1 MKANE
6 NSIDKIK
13 PVGFQLGVSK
23 TFAVSYDDMWEF
35 LLSEKGISVWLG
47 EINFDEF
54 GVSKLYQTK
63 QGIEGKLNVFK
74 PDSHLRLAWKPK
86 HWEKSSIVEMRI
98 TNSKGRAKIVFHHT
112 NLYEIEQR
120 TEMKKYWDNVI
131 FNIKKITEQQKKNGS

>member
-1 MKANE
+1 MQVNE
-6 NSIDKIK
+6 NIIDKVK
-13 PVGFQLGVSK
+13 PIGFQLGVSK

-35 LLSEKGISVWLG
+35 LLSENGISVWLG

-54 GVSKLYQTK
+54 GVNKSYQTK

-86 HWEKSSIVEMRI
+86 HWKKSSIIEIRI
-98 TNSKGRAKIVFHHT
+98 TNSRGRARIVFHHT

-120 TEMKKYWDNVI
+120 IEMKKYWDNVI
-131 FNIKKITEQQKKNGS
+131 LNIQNELKP

>member
-1 MKANE
+1 MKIDKTN
-6 NSIDKIK
+6 IDKIK
-13 PVGFQLGVSK
+13 PLDFQLGVSK
-23 TFAVSYDDMWEF
+23 TFAISYEDMWDF

-54 GVSKLYQTK
+54 GVNKAYKTN

-74 PDSHLRLAWKPK
+74 PNSHLRLAWKPK
-86 HWEKSSIVEMRI
+86 YWEKYSIIEMRV

-112 NLYEIEQR
+112 NLYEIQHR

-131 FNIKKITEQQKKNGS
+131 LNIEKIINQ